1 MKFID
6 VLQATND
13 DEIIVLISGGRT
25 YGEGLNSAVDRKRLG
40 RVLGTILHMC
50 TTNDK
55 LLRIV
60 HGGAK
65 GADTL
70 AGTWAGLHNVPCTV
84 YKADWLTY
92 KKAAGPIRNA
102 EMLNDS
108 KPHFAVVFPGGEG
121 TAHMTSLLNKASVP
135 LYKVEFD
142 IATN

>member
-6 VLQATND
+6 VIQAT
-13 DEIIVLISGGRT
+13 DEQEIVVLVSGGRD
-25 YGEGLNSAVDRKRLG
+25 YGLDRNSTVDRKRLSK
-40 RVLGTILHMC
+40 VLGTLLHIC

-70 AGTWAGLHNVPCTV
+70 AGAWADLHNVPVTV
-84 YKADWLTY
+84 YKADWVTY
-92 KKAAGPIRNA
+92 KNSAGPIRNA
-102 EMLNDS
+102 EMLKES
-108 KPHFAVVFPGGEG
+108 KPHFAVVFPGGAG

-135 LYKVEFD
+135 LYKVEFE
-142 IATN
+142 IATK